1 MFSGKTTELIRRTK
15 RHEIT
20 QKRVLRVKYAT
31 GDSPDITTHAGI
43 KSQAHSVK
51 NLAEIEHLLPDYDVV
66 GIDEGHFFQDI
77 VEFCEKVANQGKIV
91 IVSSLQGNF

>member
-1 MFSGKTTELIRRTK
+1 MEVENSAQNIMPQNAQQKGIEPKQAQNLVPVIQKRGRIELILGCMFSGKTTELIRRTK

-43 KSQAHSVK
+43 KSQAHTVR
-51 NLAEIEHLLPDYDVV
+51 
-66 GIDEGHFFQDI
+66 
-77 VEFCEKVANQGKIV
+77 
-91 IVSSLQGNF
+91 